1 MRFRLTTKL
10 PLSVMK
16 PNCRRSLM
24 TYTVY
29 FSISWNILI
38 ETWCIISLEY
48 NGGKLAAAWFW
59 KKNILNT
66 LEPFD
71 SYNNIYIEQNSVI
84 TQKGLWHLQSLEILS
99 TKSQNT
105 ITETAFTLP
114 SCFYGILKIKAF
126 KLVTNFC

>member
-1 MRFRLTTKL
+1 M
-10 PLSVMK
+10 
-16 PNCRRSLM
+16 
-24 TYTVY
+24 
-29 FSISWNILI
+29 
-38 ETWCIISLEY
+38 SLEY

-71 SYNNIYIEQNSVI
+71 SYNNIYIEQNSTI
-84 TQKGLWHLQSLEILS
+84 TEKGLWHLQSLEILS

-114 SCFYGILKIKAF
+114 NCIYGILKIKAF
-126 KLVTNFC
+126 KLVRNFC